1 MSFLNSAAVDQLKNR
16 LEEEQSSSQS
26 VPDAKAPA
34 AEVKQDEKLD
44 AKPFTQD
51 SSSSEGETDEGHQ
64 IPYKRFR
71 SLVDT
76 KNELKSKNLEL
87 ERQLAEFKA
96 QLESGKNQTKSEQ
109 ASDDDDVDRIFQ
121 SLLNDDE
128 DTPDERYS
136 SLEGRLRSFEEK
148 QAAVE
153 LEKEMS
159 GVLSKYP
166 AVPEAVLLQ
175 AIVDNPSVSM
185 EKVAK
190 QYDAWVSEIQQSA
203 INEYTNTQRKSNAPR
218 RPNGVGGSG
227 PTTPAKPKDLREAR
241 VAALNY
247 WKNLQG

>member
-159 GVLSKYP
+159 GVLRQLLTTHPFRWKRLQSNMMHGYLKFSK
-166 AVPEAVLLQ
+166 VLSTSTQILSESQMLLVVLTVLVVQDQLLQ
-175 AIVDNPSVSM
+175 QNQKTS
-185 EKVAK
+185 EK
-190 QYDAWVSEIQQSA
+190 
-203 INEYTNTQRKSNAPR
+203 
-218 RPNGVGGSG
+218 
-227 PTTPAKPKDLREAR
+227 
-241 VAALNY
+241 
-247 WKNLQG
+247 QGLPL